1 LNLLLD
7 CCILDHHLNEPENDP
22 MEAIAF
28 SAKKMISLL
37 FVPLN
42 LSLLLIFIGIF
53 LWRWTARS
61 RTGFGMTLAGALL
74 LLVMSLPV
82 TASLLTG
89 HLEAKA
95 GGHRDPSELAAK
107 GVHYIVVLSYT
118 TVTDRA
124 TPADRW
130 GKAILGVLEGIR
142 LHRAVPNSVLVL
154 SGGAYPGG
162 QSEAEAMAELPHE
175 LGVVKE
181 NLILETSAWD
191 TQDEARIFAR
201 VVGKRP
207 FALVAL
213 AKHMPRAME
222 IFGAFGLHPVGCP
235 YDFTARKMPDLV
247 FQNWFALYNWLV
259 PDATSLR
266 GSQDTMHEYIGIL
279 WFRMR
284 KAFLG
289 IPQT

>member
-1 LNLLLD
+1 
-7 CCILDHHLNEPENDP
+7 

-28 SAKKMISLL
+28 SAKKIISLL

-42 LSLLLIFIGIF
+42 LSLLLLFTGIL
-53 LWRWTARS
+53 LWRLTARG
-61 RTGFGMTLAGALL
+61 RTGFCLTLAGALL
-74 LLVMSLPV
+74 LLLMSLPV
-82 TASLLTG
+82 TASLLTSY
-89 HLEAKA
+89 LEART
-95 GGHRDPSELAAK
+95 GGHRDPSELRAK

-118 TVTDRA
+118 TVTNRA

-130 GKAILGVLEGIR
+130 GKAILGVMEGIR
-142 LHRAVPNSVLVL
+142 LQREIPDSILVL

-162 QSEAEAMAELPHE
+162 QSEAEAMAELPYQF
-175 LGVVKE
+175 GVAKE
-181 NLILETSAWD
+181 RLILETGAWD

-201 VVGKRP
+201 VVGKQP

-235 YDFTARKMPDLV
+235 YDFPARKIPDLA
-247 FQNWFALYNWLV
+247 FRNWFALYNWLV

-266 GSQDTMHEYIGIL
+266 GSQAAMHEYIGIL

-289 IPQT
+289 LPPT